1 MLTTSVTSKEHI
13 LTDWKEE
20 GGRREKGWRE
30 GEEEDEE
37 GGGRRREEWRER
49 EGKKRWR
56 EKYYFITMKNFHVLG
71 CS

>member
-30 GEEEDEE
+30 GEGGKKEEEE
-37 GGGRRREEWRER
+37 GGRNGGRGRER
-49 EGKKRWR
+49 RGGERST
-56 EKYYFITMKNFHVLG
+56 IL
-71 CS
+71 